1 MSRISVKKLA
11 ELQEATGKEIEI
23 YAIGRNIFELQFG
36 YYNKLDNKDQKKV
49 LDILGKY
56 IWDIEE
62 DCYESDD
69 GDEYPGGPPIILR
82 KWSYIIKRKC

>member
-36 YYNKLDNKDQKKV
+36 YYNKLDKENETEK
-49 LDILGKY
+49 
-56 IWDIEE
+56 
-62 DCYESDD
+62 
-69 GDEYPGGPPIILR
+69 
-82 KWSYIIKRKC
+82 SYKRFQTNRLLVINR